1 MNNINTYML
10 ALLST
15 EGKFS
20 CLKCAEN
27 IEKVSHD
34 KLTRFLS
41 NFEQKKEIDIKSL
54 PKGGKIVIDD
64 TSLSKIYAK
73 SIEGLRWVYCST
85 LNKAIKGYTVI
96 KIIYVHG
103 NDIYNLEDVIW
114 DKAQGTKNEIIRKK
128 LKKYYTEGLEPEIVL
143 FDLWYGA
150 KETFNL
156 LNDFGWKYLCLSKR
170 NRNLNGKR
178 VDSYKYYGGK
188 SLYGKAKG
196 IGHIVQV
203 VKHGK
208 RYIITNLEKPIM
220 SHTGW
225 MKYTERWIIETV
237 FRDLKSFLHF
247 EECEARTLKAQ
258 KNHISMCMEA
268 YLFLKKKNPNKSI
281 EASQRDFLHD
291 FYMNKFNNQD
301 VFQLV
306 A

>member
-1 MNNINTYML
+1 MKIFNPYML

-20 CLKCAEN
+20 CLKSAEN

-41 NFEQKKEIDIKSL
+41 NFDRKPEIDIKSL
-54 PKGGKIVIDD
+54 PKGGKIVVDD

-73 SIEGLRWVYCST
+73 SIEGIRYVYCST
-85 LNKAIKGYTVI
+85 LNKSIKGYTVI

-103 NDIYNLEDVIW
+103 NDIYNLEDIIW
-114 DKAQGTKNEIIRKK
+114 NKEEGTKNEIVRKK
-128 LKKYYTEGLEPEIVL
+128 LKEYYEAGLEPEIVL
-143 FDLWYGA
+143 FDLWYA
-150 KETFNL
+150 ASETFNL
-156 LNDFGWKYLCLSKR
+156 LNDFNWKYLCLTKR
-170 NRNLNGKR
+170 NRHLNGKR
-178 VDSYKYYGGK
+178 VDEHKYYGGK
-188 SLYGKAKG
+188 SLYGRAKG

-203 VKHGK
+203 AKHCK
-208 RYIITNLEKPIM
+208 RYIITNLETPIM

-225 MKYTERWIIETV
+225 MRYTERWIIETV

-247 EECEARTLKAQ
+247 EHCEARSLKAQ
-258 KNHISMCMEA
+258 KNHIALCMDA

-281 EASQRDFLHD
+281 EASQRDFLQD
-291 FYMNKFNNQD
+291 FYMKKFTNQD
-301 VFQLV
+301 IFELV

>member
-1 MNNINTYML
+1 MNNTNTYRM

-20 CLKCAEN
+20 CLKAAEN

-41 NFEQKKEIDIKSL
+41 FFEQKQEIDIKSL
-54 PKGGKIVIDD
+54 PRGGKLIVDD

-73 SIEGLRWVYCST
+73 SIEGIRYVYCST

-103 NDIYNLEDVIW
+103 NEIYNLEDIIW
-114 DKAQGTKNEIIRKK
+114 QKEAGTKNQIVRKK
-128 LKKYYTEGLEPEIVL
+128 LTEYCEAGLEPEIIL

-150 KETFNL
+150 SETFNL

-170 NRNLNGKR
+170 NRNFNGKR
-178 VDSYKYYGGK
+178 VDLHKYYGGK

-203 VKHGK
+203 AKHCK
-208 RYIITNLEKPIM
+208 RYIITNLEIPIM

-225 MKYTERWIIETV
+225 RRYKERWIIETV

-247 EECEARTLKAQ
+247 EQCEARTLKAQ
-258 KNHISMCMEA
+258 KNHIQACMDA
-268 YLFLKKKNPNKSI
+268 YLFLKKKYPDKSI
-281 EASQRDFLHD
+281 EAAHRNFLQN
-291 FYMNKFNNQD
+291 FYMKKYTNQD
-301 VFQLV
+301 VFSLV
-306 A
+306 T

>member
-1 MNNINTYML
+1 MNNIDTYRM
-10 ALLST
+10 ALLCT

-20 CLKCAEN
+20 CAKSAKILES
-27 IEKVSHD
+27 VSHD
-34 KLTRFLS
+34 KLNRFLS
-41 NFEQKKEIDIKSL
+41 ILNINPEIDIKNL
-54 PKGGKIVIDD
+54 PVGGKIIVDD
-64 TSLSKIYAK
+64 SSLSKMYAK
-73 SIEGLRWVYCST
+73 SIEGIRYVYCST

-103 NDIYNLEDVIW
+103 NDIYNLEDIIW
-114 DKAQGTKNEIIRKK
+114 DKTEGTKNEIIRSR
-128 LKKYYTEGLEPEIVL
+128 LNDYYKAGLEPEIVL

-150 KETFNL
+150 SETFNL
-156 LNDFGWKYLCLSKR
+156 LNDFGWKYLCLTKR

-196 IGHIVQV
+196 IGHKVQV
-203 VKHGK
+203 AKHCK

-225 MKYTERWIIETV
+225 RLYKERWTIETI

-247 EECEARTLKAQ
+247 EQCEARTLIAQ
-258 KNHISMCMEA
+258 KNHIQACMDA
-268 YLFLKKKNPNKSI
+268 YLFLRKKYPDKSI
-281 EASQRDFLHD
+281 EASCRDFLQD
-291 FYMNKFNNQD
+291 FYSKKYTNQD
-301 VFQLV
+301 VFELV

>member
-1 MNNINTYML
+1 MNNINYIL

-20 CLKCAEN
+20 CLKSAKN

-41 NFEQKKEIDIKSL
+41 FFDEKPEIDIKNL
-54 PKGGKIVIDD
+54 PKGGRIVIDD

-73 SIEGLRWVYCST
+73 SIEGIRYVYCST
-85 LNKAIKGYTVI
+85 LNKSIKGYTVL

-103 NDIYNLEDVIW
+103 NDIYNLEDIIW
-114 DKAQGTKNEIIRKK
+114 DKQEGTKNEIVRKK
-128 LKKYYTEGLEPEIVL
+128 LKEYYEAGLEPEIVL

-156 LNDFGWKYLCLSKR
+156 LNDFNWKYLCLSRR
-170 NRNLNGKR
+170 NRHLNGKR
-178 VDSYKYYGGK
+178 VDEHKYYGGK

-203 VKHGK
+203 AKHCK
-208 RYIITNLEKPIM
+208 RYIITNLEEPIM
-220 SHTGW
+220 SHSGW
-225 MKYTERWIIETV
+225 MRYTERWIIETI

-247 EECEARTLKAQ
+247 EQCEARTLKAQ
-258 KNHISMCMEA
+258 KNHIQACMDA
-268 YLFLKKKNPNKSI
+268 YLFLKKKYPDRSI
-281 EASQRDFLHD
+281 EASQRDFLQN
-291 FYMNKFNNQD
+291 FYMKKYTNQD
-301 VFQLV
+301 VFELV

>member
-1 MNNINTYML
+1 MNNSDYIM

-20 CLKCAEN
+20 CLKAAEN

-41 NFEQKKEIDIKSL
+41 NFEQKSEVEIKNL
-54 PKGGKIVIDD
+54 PKGGKIVVDD
-64 TSLSKIYAK
+64 TSLSKMYAK
-73 SIEGLRWVYCST
+73 SMEGIRWVYCST

-96 KIIYVHG
+96 KIIYVNG
-103 NDIYNLEDVIW
+103 NDIYNLADIIW
-114 DKAQGTKNEIIRKK
+114 DKEQGTKNEIVRKK
-128 LKKYYTEGLEPEIVL
+128 LTEYYEAGLEPEIVL

-150 KETFNL
+150 SETFNL
-156 LNDFGWKYLCLSKR
+156 LNDFNWKYLCLSKR
-170 NRNLNGKR
+170 NRYFNGKR
-178 VDSYKYYGGK
+178 VDEHKYYGGK
-188 SLYGKAKG
+188 SFYGKAKG

-203 VKHGK
+203 AKHCK

-225 MKYTERWIIETV
+225 MRYAERWIIETI

-247 EECEARTLKAQ
+247 EQCEARTLKAQ
-258 KNHISMCMEA
+258 KNHIDCCMDV
-268 YLFLKKKNPNKSI
+268 YLFLKKKNRNKSI
-281 EASQRDFLHD
+281 EASCRDFLQD
-291 FYMNKFNNQD
+291 FYMKKYTNQD
-301 VFQLV
+301 VFELV

>member
-1 MNNINTYML
+1 MNNSNAYIL

-20 CLKCAEN
+20 CLKSAEN

-41 NFEQKKEIDIKSL
+41 IFEGKPEIDIKSL
-54 PKGGKIVIDD
+54 PKGGKLLIDD

-73 SIEGLRWVYCST
+73 SIEGIRYVYCST

-103 NDIYNLEDVIW
+103 NDTYNLEDIIW
-114 DKAQGTKNEIIRKK
+114 NKEEGTKNQIVRKK
-128 LKKYYTEGLEPEIVL
+128 LREYYEKGLEPEIVL

-150 KETFNL
+150 SETFNL
-156 LNDFGWKYLCLSKR
+156 LNDFKWKYLCLTKR

-178 VDSYKYYGGK
+178 VDQYKYYGGK

-196 IGHIVQV
+196 IGHTVQV
-203 VKHGK
+203 VKHDK
-208 RYIITNLEKPIM
+208 RYIITNLDKSIM
-220 SHTGW
+220 SHSGW
-225 MKYTERWIIETV
+225 KIYQNRWFIETV

-258 KNHISMCMEA
+258 KNHISMCMDA
-268 YLFLKKKNPNKSI
+268 YLLLKRKNPNKSI
-281 EASQRDFLHD
+281 EASQRDFLQN
-291 FYMNKFNNQD
+291 FYMRKFNNQD
-301 VFQLV
+301 VFELV

>member
-1 MNNINTYML
+1 MNNTNYTM

-20 CLKCAEN
+20 CLKSAKN

-41 NFEQKKEIDIKSL
+41 IFDNQPRIDIKSL
-54 PKGGKIVIDD
+54 PKGGKIIVDD
-64 TSLSKIYAK
+64 TSLSKMYAK
-73 SIEGLRWVYCST
+73 SIEGIRWVYCST

-96 KIIYVHG
+96 KIIYVYG
-103 NDIYNLEDVIW
+103 NDIYNLEDIIW
-114 DKAQGTKNEIIRKK
+114 DKADGTKNQIVRKK
-128 LKKYYTEGLEPEIVL
+128 LTEYYEAGLEPEIVL

-150 KETFNL
+150 SETFNL
-156 LNDFGWKYLCLSKR
+156 LNDFGWKYLCLCKR
-170 NRNLNGKR
+170 NRNFNGKR
-178 VDSYKYYGGK
+178 VDAHKYYGGK

-196 IGHIVQV
+196 IGHKVQV
-203 VKHGK
+203 AKHCK
-208 RYIITNLEKPIM
+208 RYIITNLETPIM

-225 MKYTERWIIETV
+225 MRYAERWIIETI

-247 EECEARTLKAQ
+247 EDCEARTLIAQ
-258 KNHISMCMEA
+258 KNHIQACMDA

-281 EASQRDFLHD
+281 EASQRDFLQD
-291 FYMNKFNNQD
+291 FYMKKYTNQD
-301 VFQLV
+301 VFELV

>member
-1 MNNINTYML
+1 MNNINYIL

-20 CLKCAEN
+20 CLKSAEN
-27 IEKVSHD
+27 IEKISHD

-41 NFEQKKEIDIKSL
+41 FLEQKTEIDIKNL

-73 SIEGLRWVYCST
+73 SIEGIRYVYCST
-85 LNKAIKGYTVI
+85 LNKSIKGYTVL

-103 NDIYNLEDVIW
+103 NDIYNLEDIIW
-114 DKAQGTKNEIIRKK
+114 DKQEGTKNEIVRKK
-128 LKKYYTEGLEPEIVL
+128 LKEYYEEGLEPEIVL

-156 LNDFGWKYLCLSKR
+156 LNDFKWKYLCLSRR
-170 NRNLNGKR
+170 NRHLNNKR
-178 VDSYKYYGGK
+178 VDEHKYYGGK

-203 VKHGK
+203 AKHCK
-208 RYIITNLEKPIM
+208 RYIITNLEEPIM

-225 MKYTERWIIETV
+225 MRYTKRWIIETI

-247 EECEARTLKAQ
+247 EQCEARTLKAQ
-258 KNHISMCMEA
+258 KNHISLCMDA
-268 YLFLKKKNPNKSI
+268 YLFLKKKYPDKSI
-281 EASQRDFLHD
+281 EASQRDFLQN
-291 FYMNKFNNQD
+291 FYMKKYTNQD
-301 VFQLV
+301 VFELV

>member
-1 MNNINTYML
+1 L

-20 CLKCAEN
+20 CLKSAEN
-27 IEKVSHD
+27 IEKISHD

-41 NFEQKKEIDIKSL
+41 FLDQKPEIDIKNL
-54 PKGGKIVIDD
+54 PKGGNIIVDD
-64 TSLSKIYAK
+64 TSLSKMYAK
-73 SIEGLRWVYCST
+73 SIEGIRYVYCST

-103 NDIYNLEDVIW
+103 NDIYNLADIIW
-114 DKAQGTKNEIIRKK
+114 DKAEGTKNQVIRKK
-128 LKKYYTEGLEPEIVL
+128 LTEYYKAGLEPGLVL

-150 KETFNL
+150 GETFNL
-156 LNDFGWKYLCLSKR
+156 LNDFGWKYLCLTKR
-170 NRNLNGKR
+170 NRNLDGKR
-178 VDSYKYYGGK
+178 VDSYQYYGGK

-196 IGHIVQV
+196 IGHRVQV
-203 VKHGK
+203 AKHCK

-225 MKYTERWIIETV
+225 RLYKERWVIETI
-237 FRDLKSFLHF
+237 FRDLKSFIHF
-247 EECEARTLKAQ
+247 EQCEARTLTAQ
-258 KNHISMCMEA
+258 KNHIQACMDA

-281 EASQRDFLHD
+281 EASCRDFLQD
-291 FYMNKFNNQD
+291 FYSKKYTNQD
-301 VFQLV
+301 VLQLV

>member
-1 MNNINTYML
+1 MNQINNYRM
-10 ALLST
+10 ALLCT

-20 CLKCAEN
+20 CLKAAEN

-41 NFEQKKEIDIKSL
+41 TLNLNPGIDIESL
-54 PKGGKIVIDD
+54 PKGGIIVIDD
-64 TSLSKIYAK
+64 TSLSKMYAK
-73 SIEGLRWVYCST
+73 SIEGIRWVYCST
-85 LNKAIKGYTVI
+85 LNKAVKGYTVI

-103 NDIYNLEDVIW
+103 NEIYNLEDIIW
-114 DKAQGTKNEIIRKK
+114 DKSEGTKNQVVRAK
-128 LKKYYTEGLEPEIVL
+128 LKEYYAAGLEPELIL

-150 KETFNL
+150 SETFNI
-156 LNDFGWKYLCLSKR
+156 LNDFGWKYLCLTKR
-170 NRNLNGKR
+170 NRNLNGQR

-196 IGHIVQV
+196 IGHKVQV
-203 VKHGK
+203 AKHCK

-225 MKYTERWIIETV
+225 RLYKERWIIETV

-247 EECEARTLKAQ
+247 EQCEARTLIAQ
-258 KNHISMCMEA
+258 RNHIQACMDA

-281 EASQRDFLHD
+281 EASCRHFLQE
-291 FYMNKFNNQD
+291 FYLRKYTNQD
-301 VFQLV
+301 VFALV

>member
-1 MNNINTYML
+1 MNNINYIL

-20 CLKCAEN
+20 CLKSAEN

-41 NFEQKKEIDIKSL
+41 FFDEKPEIDIANL

-73 SIEGLRWVYCST
+73 SIEGIRYVYCST
-85 LNKAIKGYTVI
+85 LNKSIKGYTVI

-103 NDIYNLEDVIW
+103 NEIYNLEDIIW
-114 DKAQGTKNEIIRKK
+114 DKEQGTKNEIVRKK
-128 LKKYYTEGLEPEIVL
+128 LKEYYEAGLEPEIVL

-150 KETFNL
+150 KDTFNL
-156 LNDFGWKYLCLSKR
+156 LNDFNWKYLCLSRR
-170 NRNLNGKR
+170 NRHLNGKR
-178 VDSYKYYGGK
+178 VDEHKYYGGK
-188 SLYGKAKG
+188 SLYGKARG

-203 VKHGK
+203 AKHCK
-208 RYIITNLEKPIM
+208 RYIITNLEEPIM

-225 MKYTERWIIETV
+225 MRYTKRWIIETI

-247 EECEARTLKAQ
+247 EQCEARSLKAQ
-258 KNHISMCMEA
+258 KNHIQACMDA
-268 YLFLKKKNPNKSI
+268 YMFLKKKNPAKSI
-281 EASQRDFLHD
+281 ESSQRDFLQD
-291 FYMNKFNNQD
+291 FYMKKFTNQD
-301 VFQLV
+301 VFELV

>member
-1 MNNINTYML
+1 MKNINYIL

-20 CLKCAEN
+20 CLKSAEN

-41 NFEQKKEIDIKSL
+41 FLDQKPEIDIKNL
-54 PKGGKIVIDD
+54 PKGGRIVVDD

-73 SIEGLRWVYCST
+73 SIEGIRYVYCST
-85 LNKAIKGYTVI
+85 LNKSIKGYTVL

-103 NDIYNLEDVIW
+103 NDIYNLEDIIW
-114 DKAQGTKNEIIRKK
+114 DKQEGTKNEIVRKK
-128 LKKYYTEGLEPEIVL
+128 LKVYYEGGLEPEIVL

-156 LNDFGWKYLCLSKR
+156 LNDFNWKYLCLSRK
-170 NRNLNGKR
+170 NRHLNGKR
-178 VDSYKYYGGK
+178 VDEHKYYGGK

-203 VKHGK
+203 AKHCK
-208 RYIITNLEKPIM
+208 RYIITNFEEPIM

-225 MKYTERWIIETV
+225 MRYTERWIIETI

-247 EECEARTLKAQ
+247 EQCEARTLKAQ
-258 KNHISMCMEA
+258 KNHIQACMDA
-268 YLFLKKKNPNKSI
+268 YLFLKKKYPYKSI
-281 EASQRDFLHD
+281 EASQRDFLQN
-291 FYMNKFNNQD
+291 FYMKKYTNQD
-301 VFQLV
+301 VFELV

>member
-1 MNNINTYML
+1 MKNSDYIM

-20 CLKCAEN
+20 CLKSAEN

-41 NFEQKKEIDIKSL
+41 NFEQNSEIDIKNL
-54 PKGGKIVIDD
+54 PKGGKIIVDD

-73 SIEGLRWVYCST
+73 SIEGIRYVYCST

-96 KIIYVHG
+96 KIIYVHN
-103 NDIYNLEDVIW
+103 NDIYNLDDIIW
-114 DKAQGTKNEIIRKK
+114 DKEQGTKNEIVRTKIQE
-128 LKKYYTEGLEPEIVL
+128 YYTRGLEPEIVL

-150 KETFNL
+150 SETFNL
-156 LNDFGWKYLCLSKR
+156 LNDFNWKYLCLAKR
-170 NRNLNGKR
+170 NRKLNKKR
-178 VDSYKYYGGK
+178 VDEYKYYGGK
-188 SLYGKAKG
+188 SLYGEANG

-203 VKHGK
+203 AKHCK
-208 RYIITNLEKPIM
+208 RYIITNIKEPIT
-220 SHTGW
+220 SHSGW
-225 MKYTERWIIETV
+225 IKYTERWLIETI

-247 EECEARTLKAQ
+247 EQCESRTLKAQ
-258 KNHISMCMEA
+258 KNHIALCMEA

-281 EASQRDFLHD
+281 EASQRDFLQN
-291 FYMNKFNNQD
+291 FYMKKYTNQD
-301 VFQLV
+301 VFELL

>member
-1 MNNINTYML
+1 MNNINYIL

-20 CLKCAEN
+20 CLKSAEN
-27 IEKVSHD
+27 IKKVSHD

-41 NFEQKKEIDIKSL
+41 FFDEKQEIDIKNL
-54 PKGGKIVIDD
+54 PKGGRIVIDD

-73 SIEGLRWVYCST
+73 SIEGIRYVYCST
-85 LNKAIKGYTVI
+85 LNKSIKGYTVL

-103 NDIYNLEDVIW
+103 NDIYNLEDIIW
-114 DKAQGTKNEIIRKK
+114 DKQEGTKNEIVRKK
-128 LKKYYTEGLEPEIVL
+128 LKEYYEAGIEPEIVL

-156 LNDFGWKYLCLSKR
+156 LNDFNWKYLCLSRR
-170 NRNLNGKR
+170 NRHLNGKR
-178 VDSYKYYGGK
+178 VDEHKYYGGK

-203 VKHGK
+203 AKHCK
-208 RYIITNLEKPIM
+208 RYIITNLKEPIM
-220 SHTGW
+220 SHSGW
-225 MKYTERWIIETV
+225 IRYTERWIIETI

-247 EECEARTLKAQ
+247 EQCESRTLKAQ
-258 KNHISMCMEA
+258 KNHIQACMDA
-268 YLFLKKKNPNKSI
+268 YLFLKKKYPDKSI
-281 EASQRDFLHD
+281 EASQRDFLQN
-291 FYMNKFNNQD
+291 FYMKKYTNQD
-301 VFQLV
+301 VFELV

>member
-1 MNNINTYML
+1 MNNNNTYML

-41 NFEQKKEIDIKSL
+41 NFAGKSEIDINVL
-54 PKGGKIVIDD
+54 PKGGKIIIDD

-73 SIEGLRWVYCST
+73 SIEGIRYVYCST

-96 KIIYVHG
+96 KIIYVYD
-103 NDIYNLEDVIW
+103 NAIYNLEDIIW
-114 DKAQGTKNEIIRKK
+114 DKQEGTKNQIIRKK
-128 LKKYYTEGLEPEIVL
+128 LKEYYEAGLEPEIIL

-156 LNDFGWKYLCLSKR
+156 LNDFNWKYLCLTKR
-170 NRNLNGKR
+170 NRNFNGKR
-178 VDSYKYYGGK
+178 VDSYKYYGGR

-196 IGHIVQV
+196 IGHTVQV
-203 VKHGK
+203 VKHDK
-208 RYIITNLEKPIM
+208 RYIITNLDKPIM

-225 MKYTERWIIETV
+225 IKYQERWIIETV

-258 KNHISMCMEA
+258 KNHIQVCMEA
-268 YLFLKKKNPNKSI
+268 YIFLKRKNPNKSI
-281 EASQRDFLHD
+281 EASHRDFLHD
-291 FYMNKFNNQD
+291 FYMRKFNNQD
-301 VFQLV
+301 LFEMV

>member
-1 MNNINTYML
+1 MNNIDSYRM
-10 ALLST
+10 ALLCT

-20 CLKCAEN
+20 CAKSAEILEN
-27 IEKVSHD
+27 VSHD

-41 NFEQKKEIDIKSL
+41 TLNLNPQIDLKSL
-54 PKGGKIVIDD
+54 PKGGKIIVDD
-64 TSLSKIYAK
+64 TSLSKMYAK
-73 SIEGLRWVYCST
+73 SIEGIRWVYCST

-103 NDIYNLEDVIW
+103 TEIYNLEDIIW
-114 DKAQGTKNEIIRKK
+114 QKEDGTKNQVVRKK
-128 LKKYYTEGLEPEIVL
+128 LKEYYEIDLEPEMVL

-170 NRNLNGKR
+170 NRNFNGKS
-178 VDSYKYYGGK
+178 VNEHKYFGGK

-196 IGHIVQV
+196 IGHRVQV
-203 VKHGK
+203 AKHCK
-208 RYIITNLEKPIM
+208 RYIITNLDKPIM

-225 MKYTERWIIETV
+225 MRYAKRWIIETI

-247 EECEARTLKAQ
+247 EHCEARTLIAQ
-258 KNHISMCMEA
+258 KNHIQACMDT
-268 YLFLKKKNPNKSI
+268 YLFLKKKSPTKSI
-281 EASQRDFLHD
+281 EASCRDFLQD
-291 FYMNKFNNQD
+291 FYSKKYTNQD
-301 VFQLV
+301 VFALV